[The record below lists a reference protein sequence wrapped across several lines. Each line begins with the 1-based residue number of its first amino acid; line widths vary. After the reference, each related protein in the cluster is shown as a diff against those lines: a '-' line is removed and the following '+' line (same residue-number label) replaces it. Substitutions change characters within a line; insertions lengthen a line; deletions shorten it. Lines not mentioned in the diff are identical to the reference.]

1 MVAQQK
7 RNYSTSPRDSSQNSK
22 SSSQEEG
29 SSCAEINRGQMTEGN
44 VEAASEATT
53 QAQLTQ
59 RQKLQRAV
67 KEYGSTVIVFHVTIS
82 LASLGFFYLL
92 VSR

>member
-1 MVAQQK
+1 MVANSFGILSERVLMHTSIKSVNYKHFSLSARCQQSAGK
-7 RNYSTSPRDSSQNSK
+7 
-22 SSSQEEG
+22 
-29 SSCAEINRGQMTEGN
+29 I
-44 VEAASEATT
+44 
-53 QAQLTQ
+53 TQ

-67 KEYGSTVIVFHVTIS
+67 KEYGSTMIIFHVTIS